1 VRLCDQGGPA
11 DPGAERLD
19 AEVAATMGSIVSG
32 VVASG
37 TKRDLLIQMDLAS
50 AGTVTIRSARFGAAA
65 RG

>member
-1 VRLCDQGGPA
+1 
-11 DPGAERLD
+11 
-19 AEVAATMGSIVSG
+19 MGSIVSG